1 MRDATLKCTELTPWA
16 DSCFGACENGAA
28 RPLQHVCYG
37 SCPSTARLCDT
48 MNGVICL
55 DNDIECVEYGVDLT
69 TYALDWATAI
79 MTGDVVGIFNQV
91 LGDHPDFDFPECT
104 NW

>member
-1 MRDATLKCTELTPWA
+1 
-16 DSCFGACENGAA
+16 
-28 RPLQHVCYG
+28 
-37 SCPSTARLCDT
+37 

-104 NW
+104 NWWVLLRHRIDWDAADMDKT